1 MNIVLLG
8 APGAGKG
15 TQATKLI
22 ESYGLAHISTGDIL
36 RSAVADA
43 TPLGL
48 EAQRYMDSGE
58 LVPDDV
64 VIGLVK
70 ARLQESDTDEGFILD
85 GFPRTTRQ
93 AEALDQELKELHK
106 SIETAIAI
114 AVDSEVLIARL
125 TSRRVCTA
133 CSAITGSQDAA
144 CPKCGGSLYQ
154 RDDDNETTVRNRLAV
169 YERSTAP
176 LVSYYESKGVLHVV
190 DGNRPAEEVFCDVQS
205 LLKGGVTK

>member
-15 TQATKLI
+15 TQAAKLI
-22 ESYGLAHISTGDIL
+22 ESFGLAHISTGDIL
-36 RSAVADA
+36 RSAVAQA

-70 ARLQESDTDEGFILD
+70 ARLQEPDTDEGFILD
-85 GFPRTTRQ
+85 GFPRTTPQ
-93 AEALDQELKELHK
+93 AEALDAALLELHK
-106 SIETAIAI
+106 SIEAAIAI
-114 AVDSEVLIARL
+114 SVDPEIIVARL

-133 CSAITGSQDAA
+133 CSAVTSAGSAS
-144 CPKCGGSLYQ
+144 CPKCGGDLYQ
-154 RDDDNETTVRNRLAV
+154 RDDDNESTVRNRLKV

-176 LVSYYESKGVLHVV
+176 LVSYYRDKGVLHVV
-190 DGNRPAEEVFCDVQS
+190 DGNRPAEDVFRDVRS
-205 LLKGGVTK
+205 AVGAA